1 MTPNSKKHILI
12 FFPIIFGILRRL
24 TLFFQSSQWKKMFW
38 LVKNPWKFG
47 FVFVKSLRVL
57 NCYLMKLQLYKCGIW
72 KSWAPSWNRTNMLSR
87 QSETLLIM
95 ISFNFSQI
103 IKALRN
109 LWSVNFSLA
118 YLSYVSTSYYFLNCK
133 KKSREITD
141 VQRFKNL
148 LLRIYG
154 SNVK

>member
-1 MTPNSKKHILI
+1 
-12 FFPIIFGILRRL
+12 
-24 TLFFQSSQWKKMFW
+24 
-38 LVKNPWKFG
+38 
-47 FVFVKSLRVL
+47 
-57 NCYLMKLQLYKCGIW
+57 
-72 KSWAPSWNRTNMLSR
+72 
-87 QSETLLIM
+87 M

-141 VQRFKNL
+141 VHTKIQKSL
-148 LLRIYG
+148 TKDLWLQCEIEQICCHEK
-154 SNVK
+154 VKHC

>member
-1 MTPNSKKHILI
+1 
-12 FFPIIFGILRRL
+12 
-24 TLFFQSSQWKKMFW
+24 
-38 LVKNPWKFG
+38 
-47 FVFVKSLRVL
+47 
-57 NCYLMKLQLYKCGIW
+57 
-72 KSWAPSWNRTNMLSR
+72 
-87 QSETLLIM
+87 M